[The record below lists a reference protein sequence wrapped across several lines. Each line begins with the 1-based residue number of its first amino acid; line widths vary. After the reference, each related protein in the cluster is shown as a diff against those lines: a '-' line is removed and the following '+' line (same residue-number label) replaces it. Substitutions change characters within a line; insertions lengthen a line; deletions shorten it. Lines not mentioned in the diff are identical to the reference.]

1 MAESLKF
8 PHLTRIEVEQR
19 DGDLRF

>member
-8 PHLTRIEVEQR
+8 PHLTRIEVEEH
-19 DGDLRF
+19 DGDARF